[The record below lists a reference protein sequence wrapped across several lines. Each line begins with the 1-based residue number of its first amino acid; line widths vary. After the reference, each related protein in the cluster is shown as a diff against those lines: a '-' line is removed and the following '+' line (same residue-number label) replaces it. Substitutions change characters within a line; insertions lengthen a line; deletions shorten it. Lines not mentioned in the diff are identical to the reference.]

1 MKWTACTAKDST
13 IYFVKERPNDDINAR
28 TRYEM
33 SITDNHITLN
43 VDNVVYET
51 VQKDPRWALK

>member
-1 MKWTACTAKDST
+1 MDGLHRKGF
-13 IYFVKERPNDDINAR
+13 YNLFVKERPNDDINAR

-51 VQKDPRWALK
+51 FRKIQGGALK